1 MSLIAEASRT
11 LAAGVT
17 TEVWRVDKSRSNIT
31 FSFTDRS
38 GANQAIRLWIV
49 PIDLVRSDDHAWIYD
64 WVLSANANLLYTLDK
79 ITLEY
84 GVIVYAYAS
93 GGLVSLNIA
102 D

>member
-1 MSLIAEASRT
+1 MALLASTT

-17 TEVWRVDKSRSNIT
+17 TEVWCVDKSRSNIT
-31 FSFTDRS
+31 FNFADRS
-38 GANQAIRLWIV
+38 GIDQKIRLWIV
-49 PIDLVRSDDHAWIYD
+49 PIDVVRTDDHAWFYD
-64 WVLSANANLLYTLDK
+64 RDLPANTPYPFPLDK

-93 GGLVSLNIA
+93 VGSVSLNIA